1 MHVVGEERFLELI
14 ILWHYEEA
22 LAIKMPCVGVVL
34 SFLRHLFSLA
44 VCAGSD
50 QCIEEAERNN
60 EVGGTN
66 IMHRS

>member
-34 SFLRHLFSLA
+34 PFLRHLLSLV

-60 EVGGTN
+60 MRWGIQYN
-66 IMHRS
+66 AS